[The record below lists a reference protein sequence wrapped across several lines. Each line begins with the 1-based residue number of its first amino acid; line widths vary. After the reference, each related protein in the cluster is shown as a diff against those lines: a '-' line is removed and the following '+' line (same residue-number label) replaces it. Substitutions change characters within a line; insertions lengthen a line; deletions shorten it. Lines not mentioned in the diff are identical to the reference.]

1 MFKKETKISD
11 LDRLLHTELDKFEAE
26 MENEEKQSNT
36 FAGVISQKELSQ
48 ILQVCKDSVESVFGP
63 IIFNN
68 EVGVECIRHASL
80 EILQTVLAQIC
91 PRQPIYNVVEHIN
104 SDGEEN

>member
-1 MFKKETKISD
+1 
-11 LDRLLHTELDKFEAE
+11 
-26 MENEEKQSNT
+26 
-36 FAGVISQKELSQ
+36 
-48 ILQVCKDSVESVFGP
+48 
-63 IIFNN
+63 
-68 EVGVECIRHASL
+68 VECIKHASL